1 VCPNEPTEVDQD
13 PGARAPVGMIP
24 NRASDEPATYAPQS
38 WRSAFISF
46 REKTAR
52 RTRAGEDA
60 ASGTWKTIAAVALAG
75 AIALLLAY
83 AEVRVFQADS
93 YKALYDGR
101 WIAHHG
107 IPHTNYLSAV
117 TYGQRWVNEQWLGE
131 LVYYGAWLLG
141 GYALVAI
148 LAAVSI
154 GCAYM
159 IFAALVRSRGV
170 SAGWTVF
177 FTVAAL
183 LGLVSWAFVRAQ
195 DLALPLFAALLV
207 ICVTDSDRDRPGARL
222 LLLVPLVA
230 VWANIHGS
238 VLLGTELA
246 GVYLLWRAVA
256 MARRR
261 EWRYVAGCVGLACVV
276 GLTPLATPYGL
287 DIIHYYRQFVGNP
300 AQRVAGAEG
309 RSPSFP
315 GGAFFA
321 VYLPLLLVVFL
332 SVRAVVYR
340 RPAPVFLLLACT
352 LTGISAAI
360 RLGNMPWH
368 AMVTALLVA
377 EVSKSRLPV
386 WRPRAATLRAAV
398 ASAVTVSLAVIA
410 GLAFRSRAGYEEQT
424 AIRVNNAAATVA
436 ASHPCWL
443 ILADN
448 LSAAALQ
455 WHHPSLAGRIAYDAR
470 AELYSPSEMMRWAI
484 FQSGSSNRWAS
495 TTYGFQLLVG
505 NYNFRP
511 ALAQRLER
519 LSGTTVLA
527 RDSQGIAVLHRV
539 ADGRSAPGCSQTE
552 KLAQRR

>member
-1 VCPNEPTEVDQD
+1 
-13 PGARAPVGMIP
+13 MIP
-24 NRASDEPATYAPQS
+24 NRASDERVTYAPQS
-38 WRSAFISF
+38 WQSPFTSF
-46 REKTAR
+46 RERTAR

-60 ASGTWKTIAAVALAG
+60 APGAWTTVATVALAG

-107 IPHTNYLSAV
+107 IPHTDHLSAV
-117 TYGQRWVNEQWLGE
+117 TYGQRWVNEQWLAE
-131 LVYYGAWLLG
+131 VIYYVAWLVG
-141 GYALVAI
+141 GYALAAI
-148 LAAVSI
+148 VAAVSI
-154 GCAYM
+154 ACAYM
-159 IFAALVRSRGV
+159 IFAALVRSRVV

-183 LGLVSWAFVRAQ
+183 FGLVNWAFVRAQ
-195 DLALPLFAALLV
+195 DLALPLFAVLLA
-207 ICVTDSDRDRPGARL
+207 ICVTDSDRERPGARL
-222 LLLVPLVA
+222 LFLVPLLA

-238 VLLGTELA
+238 VLLGVETA
-246 GVYLLWRAVA
+246 GVYLLWRAVV

-261 EWRYVAGCVGLACVV
+261 EWRYVAGCIALGCVV
-276 GLTPLATPYGL
+276 ALTPLATPYGL
-287 DIIHYYRQFVGNP
+287 DIVHYYRQFVGNP

-321 VYLPLLLVVFL
+321 VYLPLLLVAFL
-332 SVRAVVYR
+332 AVRSVVCR
-340 RPAPVFLLLACT
+340 RPAPAFLLLACT

-386 WRPRAATLRAAV
+386 WRPRATTLRATV
-398 ASAVTVSLAVIA
+398 ASAVAVSLAIIA
-410 GLAFRSRAGYEEQT
+410 GLAFRSRSSYEAQT

-436 ASHPCWL
+436 ANHPCWL

-484 FQSGSSNRWAS
+484 FQSGSSNQWAS
-495 TTYGFQLLVG
+495 TTSGFQLLVG
-505 NYNFRP
+505 DYSFRP
-511 ALAQRLER
+511 ALAHRLER
-519 LSGTTVLA
+519 VSGSTVLA
-527 RDSQGIAVLHRV
+527 RDSHGIAVLNREG
-539 ADGRSAPGCSQTE
+539 DSRDAPGCSQPE
-552 KLAQRR
+552 RLAQRP